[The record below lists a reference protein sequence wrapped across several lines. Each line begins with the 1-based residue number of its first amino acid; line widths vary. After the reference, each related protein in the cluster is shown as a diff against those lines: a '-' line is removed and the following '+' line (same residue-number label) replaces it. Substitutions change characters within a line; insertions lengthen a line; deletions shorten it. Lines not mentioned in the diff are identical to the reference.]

1 MQDFPHRYRAVASG
15 DAEAD
20 VTVESENL
28 PALRTAPPAEF
39 GGPGDRWSPEAF
51 LVAAL
56 ANCFI
61 FTFRAMARASK
72 LEWTALHCE
81 AEGVLDRVDRVIQFT
96 EFFLRAKLCLPGG
109 ADEERAHRLLERAE
123 RGCLITNSLTASVHL
138 EATTEIVG

>member
-1 MQDFPHRYRAVASG
+1 MQEFPHHYTVVASG
-15 DAEAD
+15 DGETD

-72 LEWTALHCE
+72 LEWTSLRCE
-81 AEGVLDRVDRVIQFT
+81 AEGLLDRVDRVIRFT
-96 EFFLRAKLCLPGG
+96 EFFLRARLQLPEGV
-109 ADEERAHRLLERAE
+109 DEDRAHKLLERAE
-123 RGCLITNSLTASVHL
+123 RGCLVTNSLTATVHL
-138 EATTEIVG
+138 EAETEVVG